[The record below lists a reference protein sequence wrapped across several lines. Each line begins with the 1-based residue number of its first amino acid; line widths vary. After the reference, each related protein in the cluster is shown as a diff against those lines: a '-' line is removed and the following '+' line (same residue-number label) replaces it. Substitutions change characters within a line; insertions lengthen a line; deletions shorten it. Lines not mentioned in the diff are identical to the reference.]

1 MKNILVT
8 GGAGYIGSH
17 IIEILI
23 KKNLNIFIVD
33 NLVTGHKKLINKKA
47 KFFNCDIKNI
57 RKLSRIIIKNKI
69 DSIIHLAASLVIGE
83 GERFP
88 KKYYLNN
95 VTGTYNL
102 IKACEESLVKNFI
115 FSSTAAVYSDK
126 LKVVDEKSK
135 IRPKSVYGKTKR
147 EAEKI
152 IIRNFE
158 KTDVNYAILR
168 YFNVAGASSS
178 GQIGLISKS
187 DNLFKNISS
196 EVIKKEPIIKIY
208 GNNYKTKDKTPIRDF
223 IHVSDLAEIHLKV
236 LDKISKHSTS
246 IILNCGYN
254 KKISVLDVVNEFK
267 KQIKK
272 KFIIKFQKRR
282 AGDMEMIIANN
293 FKLKNFIKWK
303 PKYSSLKQIV
313 KSCIKWEKKINK
325 YL

>member
-23 KKNLNIFIVD
+23 KENFNIFIVD
-33 NLVTGHKKLINKKA
+33 NLTTGHKKLINQKA
-47 KFFNCDIKNI
+47 KFFNCDIINTK
-57 RKLSRIIIKNKI
+57 KLNGIILKNKI

-83 GERFP
+83 GEKHP

-95 VTGTYNL
+95 VVGTHNL
-102 IKACEESLVKNFI
+102 IKACQNSHVRNFI

-126 LKVVDEKSK
+126 INIVDEKSK
-135 IRPKSVYGKTKR
+135 IKPKSVYGKTKYK
-147 EAEKI
+147 AEKI
-152 IIRNFE
+152 IIKSFE
-158 KTDVNYAILR
+158 KSEVNFAILR

-187 DNLFKNISS
+187 DHLFKNISS
-196 EVIKKEPIIKIY
+196 EAIKKVPKINIY
-208 GNNYKTKDKTPIRDF
+208 GNDYKTKDKTAIRDF

-236 LDKISKHSTS
+236 LVKISRLNRS

-254 KKISVLDVVNEFK
+254 KKTSVLDVVNEFR
-267 KQIKK
+267 KQVKK
-272 KFIIKFQKRR
+272 KFSIKFQKRR
-282 AGDMEMIIANN
+282 AGDMEMVIANN
-293 FKLKNFIKWK
+293 LKLKKFIKWK
-303 PKYSSLKQIV
+303 PKYGSLKQIV

-325 YL
+325 NY